1 MRILTLVLLSGLA
14 CAAAEDRTIFEER
27 LRPILSRNCAGCHA
41 GKQTQGG
48 LSVESLE
55 ALLRGGKRGPAIE
68 PGSARQSL
76 LVKALRGEGTP
87 RMPLGGALDDISA
100 KQLAAAIDEMKP
112 LSRPA
117 AERKDAHWEWLL
129 KVPAH
134 DSAAPPK
141 VRDSNWVRNPV
152 DAFVLARLEREGM
165 RPAGEADRRVLIR
178 RLYFDLIGLPPSP
191 EEVRAFEADRDPQA
205 YENLVER
212 LLADSRY
219 GERWGRHWLDLVRFA
234 ESDGF
239 AIDGE
244 RPTAWRY
251 RDYVIRAFNSDKP
264 YDVFVREQIAG
275 DEFRGKGGG
284 PAGERAVALGFLR
297 MGPWEADANS
307 KKQLRQDFLNEVTAT
322 VGSVFLGL
330 TTGCAQCH
338 NHKYDP
344 ISHRDYYRL
353 QAFFA
358 ATAPAE
364 VPAGFDA
371 AGEDAKAMK
380 RRARSHEDEAEKAET
395 DLEKRK
401 EELKQ
406 QYIRLMKVKPD
417 DPGVAKFLGRL
428 GTKNFFFL
436 EQDLPL
442 VKEPAWREPIKAYFD
457 TRDRMQLNQELARR
471 FQPVAY
477 GVRDMTP
484 PATPDVPDTYVLL
497 GGDLVAR
504 GEKVDPGFLQCV
516 SGSAEAA
523 AIPFAGGSSGRR
535 TALAEWIASP
545 SNPFAARVMVNR
557 IWMHHFGEGI
567 VRTPSDF
574 GKNGDA
580 PSHPE
585 LLDWLATQFIQQK
598 WSVKAMHRLMLQS
611 SAYRQASRHDEQKAY
626 AAKDSSN
633 RLLWRMNWQRLD
645 AEALRDSILHL
656 SGRLTPHAGGP
667 GVFFEV
673 PDDVARGF
681 EFFKWFPSTDEE
693 RRRRSVYQFQRR
705 SVLAPMAEAFDAP
718 NLSASCSRR
727 QATIVAPQA
736 LTLLNGALTR
746 TEAAHLA
753 ARLMKESAT
762 PEERLQRGFQLVLG
776 RGPTEAERGHCRKLI
791 AGGEP
796 GLASLATVLFNLNEF
811 LYLE

>member
-1 MRILTLVLLSGLA
+1 MRILTLILLTAIA
-14 CAAAEDRTIFEER
+14 CAAADDRVIFEDQ
-27 LRPILSRNCAGCHA
+27 LRPVLAKNCAGCHA
-41 GKQTQGG
+41 GQQVQGG

-55 ALLRGGKRGPAIE
+55 LLLRGGKRGPAIE
-68 PGSARQSL
+68 PGSSAQSL
-76 LVKALRGEGTP
+76 LVKALRGEGVP
-87 RMPLGGALDDISA
+87 KMPLGGALDDASA
-100 KQLAAAIDEMKP
+100 KQMAAAIDAMKP
-112 LSRPA
+112 RTA
-117 AERKDAHWEWLL
+117 ARKDAHWDWLL
-129 KVPAH
+129 RLPA
-134 DSAAPPK
+134 AGPAKMPE
-141 VRDSNWVRNPV
+141 VRNTGWIRNPI

-165 RPAGEADRRVLIR
+165 KPAAEAERRVLIR

-191 EEVRAFEADRDPQA
+191 EEIRAFEEDRDPRA
-205 YENLVER
+205 YEHLVDR
-212 LLADSRY
+212 LLTDSRY

-358 ATAPAE
+358 ATATAE
-364 VPAGFDA
+364 VPAAHDA
-371 AGEDAKAMK
+371 SGDDAQEMK
-380 RRARSHEDEAEKAET
+380 RRMRRHEDEAEAAESEL
-395 DLEKRK
+395 DRRK

-417 DPGVAKFLGRL
+417 DPEVGKFLGRL

-457 TRDRMQLNQELARR
+457 TRDRMQRHQELARR
-471 FQPVAY
+471 YQPVAY
-477 GVRDMTP
+477 AVRDMTP
-484 PATPDVPDTYVLL
+484 PATPDVPDTYVLV

-504 GEKVDPGFLQCV
+504 GERVEPGFPQCV
-516 SGSAEAA
+516 TGNVDAA
-523 AIPFAGGSSGRR
+523 SIPFAGGSSGRR
-535 TALAEWIASP
+535 TALAEWIVAP
-545 SNPFAARVMVNR
+545 ENPFAARVMANR
-557 IWMHHFGEGI
+557 VWMHHFGEGI

-585 LLDWLATQFIQQK
+585 LLDWLAGQLVEQK

-611 SAYRQASRHDEQKAY
+611 STYRQASRHDEQAAY
-626 AAKDSSN
+626 AAKDASN

-645 AEALRDSILHL
+645 SEALRDSILHL
-656 SGRLTPHAGGP
+656 SGRLNPAPGGP
-667 GVFFEV
+667 GIFFEV

-681 EFFKWFPSTDEE
+681 EFFKWFPSTEEE
-693 RRRRSVYQFQRR
+693 RRRRSIYHFQRR
-705 SVLAPMAEAFDAP
+705 SVLPPMAEAFDAP

-736 LTLLNGALTR
+736 LTLLNGELTR
-746 TEAAHLA
+746 TGAAHLA
-753 ARLMKESAT
+753 ARLAKEGST
-762 PEERLQRGFQLVLG
+762 GEERLTRGFQLVLG
-776 RGPTEAERGHCRKLI
+776 RGPTETERAHCRKLVD
-791 AGGEP
+791 GGEA
-796 GLASLATVLFNLNEF
+796 GLASLAVVLFNLNEF

>member
-1 MRILTLVLLSGLA
+1 MRTLKLILLTSLA
-14 CAAAEDRTIFEER
+14 CAAADDAAIFADQ
-27 LRPILSRNCAGCHA
+27 LRPILARNCAGCHA
-41 GKQTQGG
+41 GKQVQGG

-68 PGSARQSL
+68 PGSSARSL
-76 LVKALRGEGTP
+76 LLKALRGEGVP
-87 RMPLGGALDDISA
+87 KMPLGGAMDDAAA
-100 KQLAAAIDEMKP
+100 KQMAAAIDAMKP
-112 LSRPA
+112 QTA
-117 AERKDAHWEWLL
+117 TRKDAHWEWLL
-129 KVPAH
+129 RLPKTG
-134 DSAAPPK
+134 SALKPD
-141 VRDSNWVRNPV
+141 VRNTDWVRNPI
-152 DAFVLARLEREGM
+152 DTFVLARLEREGM
-165 RPAGEADRRVLIR
+165 KPAAEAERRVLIR

-191 EEVRAFEADRDPQA
+191 EEIRAFEEDRDPQA
-205 YENLVER
+205 YEHLVDR
-212 LLADSRY
+212 LLTDSRY

-284 PAGERAVALGFLR
+284 SAGERAVALGFLR

-358 ATAPAE
+358 ATATAE
-364 VPAGFDA
+364 VPAPHDA
-371 AGEDAKAMK
+371 SGDDAKEMK
-380 RRARSHEDEAEKAET
+380 RRVRRHEDDAEAAEAELDKQ
-395 DLEKRK
+395 K

-417 DPGVAKFLGRL
+417 DPAVGKFLGRL

-442 VKEPAWREPIKAYFD
+442 VKEPEWRGPIKAYFD
-457 TRDRMQLNQELARR
+457 TRDRMQRNQELARR
-471 FQPVAY
+471 YQPVAY
-477 GVRDMTP
+477 AVRDMTP
-484 PATPDVPDTYVLL
+484 PATPDVPDTYVLV

-504 GEKVDPGFLQCV
+504 GEKVEPGFLQCV
-516 SGSAEAA
+516 TNNADAA

-535 TALAEWIASP
+535 TALAEWIASAE
-545 SNPFAARVMVNR
+545 NPFAARVMANR

-585 LLDWLATQFIQQK
+585 LLDWLAAQFVEQK

-611 SAYRQASRHDEQKAY
+611 STYRQASRHDAQGTY
-626 AAKDSSN
+626 VAKDATN

-645 AEALRDSILHL
+645 SEALRDSILHL
-656 SGRLTPHAGGP
+656 SGRLTTTSGGP
-667 GVFFEV
+667 GVFFDV

-681 EFFKWFPSTDEE
+681 EFFKWFPSTEEE

-705 SVLAPMAEAFDAP
+705 SVQPPMAEEFDAP

-736 LTLLNGALTR
+736 LTLLNGPLTR

-753 ARLMKESAT
+753 ARLAKEGST
-762 PEERLQRGFQLVLG
+762 GEERLTRGFQLVLG
-776 RGPTEAERGHCRKLI
+776 RGPTEVERAHCRKLVD
-791 AGGEP
+791 GGAA
-796 GLASLATVLFNLNEF
+796 GLASLAAVLFNLNEF